1 MYLIFRAIG
10 VVLLC
15 TCAIV
20 APAENPPQRLLNTNQ
35 LGTNEAAYYWT
46 SNSLTNTSQLLTLFC
61 RGCVAGKKGWE
72 DLPLISVL
80 RDTLGDRS
88 PENDRITYVWLLS
101 SSQLGIGQKILS
113 AVPFFYWR
121 VGDGSQL
128 VNSRDLTPL
137 INLNAPQHPTL
148 SALSRNLIQWTAF
161 DPLARGVRA
170 TSRSFWANQVD
181 YERLHLE
188 AAISHLRKAP
198 MSSDSSALTS
208 EELNTVIARLELR
221 KSMLGGLVND
231 SHAAR
236 FGEENSYVGERIRSR
251 NWEILRQLA
260 EKTGLY
266 FEGVNLAGA
275 QNQHAILWFPING
288 SLPAGG
294 TSLKPI
300 WKILNIKN
308 PWTDRW
314 LKQEQHLSYFRAVDE
329 NGVLLPEGEAGS
341 KQITLVPLGVYSLNY
356 PRQPLLLID
365 FRDKLHI
372 RRHEMTQRS
381 INEITAGVI
390 GISHF
395 TNWYYYAGAMAYNM
409 LWSRHG
415 IAVDQDARLDCYS
428 QFRAE
433 LALDHQLDPAL
444 RRELQERAESLAV
457 NPLAASAAREIETAR
472 AHFAQ
477 LQEQSGEG
485 SALAARLE
493 KERRAELADFGES
506 TKSSVMHNILHMGTL
521 GMYTHRVK
529 PEQLTFA
536 ALDEERR
543 LRYHLQFLDLVVK
556 NGTEPE
562 VAFDSAQIESSI
574 LHLQDVMPGIHSPQ
588 IKSHAVATLERLKS
602 LSHDERV
609 QADCAVAIIAFRQGD
624 GPVRALS
631 GPVVADSARAAGPVL
646 RPSTPKGIESL
657 K

>member
-1 MYLIFRAIG
+1 MHLIFRAIS

-15 TCAIV
+15 ACAI
-20 APAENPPQRLLNTNQ
+20 AGAAENSPLRLQSTIPLETNK
-35 LGTNEAAYYWT
+35 TDYCWT
-46 SNSLTNTSQLLTLFC
+46 SNSLANTSQLLTLSC
-61 RGCVAGKKGWE
+61 RRCVTGEEGWE
-72 DLPLISVL
+72 DLPLVSVL
-80 RDTLGDRS
+80 RDTLGDHS
-88 PENDRITYVWLLS
+88 SENDRITYVWLLS
-101 SSQLGIGQKILS
+101 SSRLGIGQKILS
-113 AVPFFYWR
+113 TVPFFYWR
-121 VGDGSQL
+121 VGDGSKS
-128 VNSRDLTPL
+128 VSSRDLNPL
-137 INLNAPQHPTL
+137 INLNAPQHPTM
-148 SALSRNLIQWTAF
+148 SALSRNLIQWAAF

-198 MSSDSSALTS
+198 VSSDSSALTAQ
-208 EELNTVIARLELR
+208 ELNTVIARLELR
-221 KSMLGGLVND
+221 KSILGGLVDD

-251 NWEILRQLA
+251 NWETLRQLA

-266 FEGVNLAGA
+266 FEAINLAGA
-275 QNQHAILWFPING
+275 QEQHAILWFPVGG

-294 TSLKPI
+294 ASLKPI
-300 WKILNIKN
+300 WKILNIEN
-308 PWTDRW
+308 PWTDHR
-314 LKQEQHLSYFRAVDE
+314 LKQPQRLSFLRAVDE
-329 NGVLLPEGEAGS
+329 NGVLLPEGEKG
-341 KQITLVPLGVYSLNY
+341 KRQITLVPLSVYSLNY
-356 PRQPLLLID
+356 PKQPLLLVD
-365 FRDKLHI
+365 FRNKLRV
-372 RRHEMTQRS
+372 RRYEMAQRS

-409 LWSRHG
+409 LWSRRG

-433 LALDHQLDPAL
+433 LALDHGLDPAL
-444 RRELQERAESLAV
+444 RRELQNRAESLAV

-477 LQEQSGEG
+477 LQAQSEEG
-485 SALAARLE
+485 SKLAARLE

-506 TKSSVMHNILHMGTL
+506 AKSNAIHNILHVGTL

-536 ALDEERR
+536 ALDGERR
-543 LRYHLQFLDLVVK
+543 LRYHLGFLDSVVK

-562 VAFDSAQIESSI
+562 VAFNSAQIESSI
-574 LHLQDVMPGIHSPQ
+574 IQLQDLMPGIHSSQ
-588 IKSHAVATLERLKS
+588 VKAHAVGTLERLKA
-602 LSHDERV
+602 LSHNESV
-609 QADCAVAIIAFRQGD
+609 QAHCAVAIIAFRQSD
-624 GPVRALS
+624 ESVRALS
-631 GPVVADSARAAGPVL
+631 GPVVADSARAAGLV
-646 RPSTPKGIESL
+646 RRSSTAKNSESL

>member
-1 MYLIFRAIG
+1 MYLFFRVIS

-15 TCAIV
+15 ACAIA
-20 APAENPPQRLLNTNQ
+20 APAENPPQRLQSTSQ
-35 LGTNEAAYYWT
+35 LDTSKAAYYWI
-46 SNSLTNTSQLLTLFC
+46 SNSFTNTSQLLTLIC
-61 RGCVAGKKGWE
+61 RECVSGKEGWE

-80 RDTLGDRS
+80 RDTLGDDS
-88 PENDRITYVWLLS
+88 LENDRITYVWLLT
-101 SSQLGIGQKILS
+101 SSQLGIGQKLLS
-113 AVPFFYWR
+113 TVPFFYWR
-121 VGDGSQL
+121 VGDGAKS
-128 VNSRDLTPL
+128 VSSRDLTPL
-137 INLNAPQHPTL
+137 INLNAPQHPVL

-188 AAISHLRKAP
+188 AAISYLRKAP
-198 MSSDSSALTS
+198 VSNASSALTAQ
-208 EELNTVIARLELR
+208 ELNTVMARLELR
-221 KSMLGGLVND
+221 KSILGGLVDD

-236 FGEENSYVGERIRSR
+236 FGEENSYEDERIRSR

-275 QNQHAILWFPING
+275 QNQHAILWFPVGG
-288 SLPAGG
+288 SLPASG

-300 WKILNIKN
+300 WKILNIKD
-308 PWTDRW
+308 PWTDRR
-314 LKQEQHLSYFRAVDE
+314 LSQQQHLSYFRAVDE
-329 NGVLLPEGEAGS
+329 NGALLPEGETGS
-341 KQITLVPLGVYSLNY
+341 RQITLVPLGVYSLNY
-356 PRQPLLLID
+356 PRQPLLLVD
-365 FRDKLHI
+365 FRDKLRV
-372 RRHEMTQRS
+372 RRHEMAQRS

-395 TNWYYYAGAMAYNM
+395 ANWYYYAGAMAYNM
-409 LWSRHG
+409 VWSRRG

-444 RRELQERAESLAV
+444 RRELQNRAESLAV
-457 NPLAASAAREIETAR
+457 NPLAASAARETEMAR

-485 SALAARLE
+485 SALAVRLE

-506 TKSSVMHNILHMGTL
+506 TKSGVMHNILHMGTL

-543 LRYHLQFLDLVVK
+543 LRYHLQFLDSVVK

-562 VAFDSAQIESSI
+562 VAFDSVQIESSI
-574 LHLQDVMPGIHSPQ
+574 LDLQDLMPGIHSPQ
-588 IKSHAVATLERLKS
+588 VKSHAVATLERLKS
-602 LSHDERV
+602 LSRNERV
-609 QADCAVAIIAFRQGD
+609 QADCAVAIIAFRQD
-624 GPVRALS
+624 GKSVRAIS
-631 GPVVADSARAAGPVL
+631 GSVVADSARATGFV
-646 RPSTPKGIESL
+646 RHPSTAKVAESL